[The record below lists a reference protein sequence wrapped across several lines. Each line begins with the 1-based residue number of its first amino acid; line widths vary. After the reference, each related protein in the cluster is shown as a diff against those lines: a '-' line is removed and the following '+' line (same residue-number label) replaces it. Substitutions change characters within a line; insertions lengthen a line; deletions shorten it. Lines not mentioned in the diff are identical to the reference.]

1 MRARHYELLGIKG
14 GEFRGPLAA
23 FARSEL
29 GANPKAR
36 ALLRLSRAMPA
47 GVNLLGLKAEVGP
60 RGDFHARATGLLAR
74 GLGRKLADNVNQSV
88 LRKGEPLVTRGNQLI
103 YTLYQPPLPSR
114 PMVKVLA
121 SRLHLER
128 TGRPLPATH
137 TMQITTACQCDCI
150 HCSAARHR
158 RSDRPELTTEECK
171 ALIRQSQELG
181 VVNIILTGGEP
192 LLRRDLFE
200 LISFIDKDEAIAMI
214 FSNGMLLTEEN
225 VAKLRDAGLFSL
237 MVSLDTPDSAEHD
250 AMRRAAG
257 CWVRAVA
264 GIQRCLAAGLLC
276 GISTYA
282 TPERVRN
289 GKVMEMI
296 ELGRSLG
303 VHEVTIFDVVPTGR
317 LMRQDESELL
327 TDQDTQELCAL
338 EEEINARPGWPHII
352 TQAHVN
358 GPTGAGCYA
367 GWFQFYSTA
376 YGDVTPCDFTP
387 LTFGNVRDEPL
398 RAIWDRISCHAAY
411 CGRSN
416 HCRMQDHEFRR
427 QWIDRIP
434 NRGPFPHP
442 IAALE
447 NGSSEPA
454 DEEEAPTRSSVGIR
468 A

>member
-1 MRARHYELLGIKG
+1 MRARHFQLLGIKG
-14 GEFRGPLAA
+14 GDFRGPLAA
-23 FARSEL
+23 FAKSEL
-29 GANPKAR
+29 GTDSRAR
-36 ALLRLSRAMPA
+36 ALLRFSRAIPV
-47 GVNLLGLKAEVGP
+47 GVNLLGLRAEVGA
-60 RGDFHARATGLLAR
+60 RGDFRARATGVFAR
-74 GLGRKLADNVNQSV
+74 GLGRKLAENVNQSV
-88 LRKGEPLVTRGNQLI
+88 LRKGEPLVRRGDQLI

-137 TMQITTACQCDCI
+137 TMQITSACQCDCI

-158 RSDRPELTTEECK
+158 QPGRPELTTEECK
-171 ALIRQSQELG
+171 ALIRQAQDLG

-192 LLRRDLFE
+192 LLRRDIFE

-214 FSNGMLLTEEN
+214 FSNGMLLTQEN

-237 MVSLDTPDSAEHD
+237 MASLDTPDPEEHD
-250 AMRRAAG
+250 AMRRAPG
-257 CWVRAVA
+257 CWERAVA
-264 GIQRCLAAGLLC
+264 GIQRCLGAGLLC

-289 GKVMEMI
+289 GKVMEMV
-296 ELGRSLG
+296 ELGRGLG

-317 LMRQDESELL
+317 LMRQDESILL
-327 TDQDTQELCAL
+327 TEQDKDELCAL
-338 EEEINARPGWPHII
+338 EQEINARPGWPHVI

-367 GWFQFYSTA
+367 AWFQFYSTA

-387 LTFGNVRDEPL
+387 LTFGNVREEPL
-398 RAIWDRISCHAAY
+398 QAIWDRMTTHPAY

-416 HCRMQDHEFRR
+416 HCRMQDHDFRR

-442 IAALE
+442 VALLD
-447 NGSSEPA
+447 NAPAEPA
-454 DEEEAPTRSSVGIR
+454 EEEEAPTGSSVGVR